1 MRNDTMSAQ
10 GRAVHRPRVS
20 TSARTRSRPRTG
32 TRYLWLVLITGA
44 GLLFRLWL
52 WWRVPFHQP
61 ANDEIE
67 YLRVANDLI
76 AGRGWVFYEHYHW
89 LRAPL
94 YPLFLAGSLLVS
106 GQESRWAALP
116 NIALSTL
123 TIPLFYLLGRSLV
136 LPANPTSDDTLRA
149 TRAGIVASAMCAFL
163 WQFATFA
170 SLWMSETLF
179 TVLFTGALVLL
190 LRWRRQP
197 RLKTAAFA
205 GLLLGLAILTRSAP
219 LAALPLLLLWMLWGS
234 WRDVLRRRLLG
245 IAICLL
251 VTGLTIAPWTVRNW
265 LAYNH
270 FIPVETGLSFNLWA
284 FNEPREGIDTIFK
297 KLESIPNPGERA
309 DYATAKGLARLREDP
324 SIILRR
330 IGFNWFY
337 LWHVKPIEDRFLR
350 ENYYQDVPNDFFA
363 LALVLDD
370 GLYLLILA
378 SALAGMLLMPR
389 RDARL
394 LFAGWLVY
402 IITVTLLTH
411 SEGRYRQFLFPSLIP
426 LAAVCWSLGWWR
438 SAPRIRRVAAVGLGL
453 VALLPLTSYPYV
465 WAGTNL
471 SRAWFESIGD
481 RAMQRGDYLS
491 AQRAYQRGAGID
503 PGSADILLKAGL
515 AFDRAG
521 DLASAIK
528 IYGNVAA
535 LWPAYISSSARLG
548 DALRRAGQEED
559 ARTAF
564 LGFYSDPMQISDWA
578 WEHLESPA
586 DQLLQIGDGLDAGFV
601 QGMYKDETID
611 NREVRWTSERAA
623 LRLAA
628 YSEGSLVRLRLAA
641 PRPDGRPVVVQ
652 VCLDG
657 STCQA
662 VEAGL
667 QWRTIEILA
676 PPLCRA
682 GPQCATD
689 GPPAT
694 LKVTISAPAF
704 SPAHTLVAKSQ
715 AGSSTSDTR
724 RLGVMLDYA
733 LSIPLG
739 DEEIDVPFEEASR

>member
-1 MRNDTMSAQ
+1 MRNDTI
-10 GRAVHRPRVS
+10 
-20 TSARTRSRPRTG
+20 SRPRTA
-32 TRYLWLVLITGA
+32 TRYLWLVLITA
-44 GLLFRLWL
+44 TGLLFRLWL

-67 YLRVANDLI
+67 YLRVASDLI
-76 AGRGWVFYEHYHW
+76 AGRGWVFYEQYHW

-94 YPLFLAGSLLVS
+94 YPLFLAGSLLIS

-116 NIALSTL
+116 NIVLSTL
-123 TIPLFYLLGRSLV
+123 TILLFYLLGRSLV
-136 LPANPTSDDTLRA
+136 LPAHPTPDDTLRA
-149 TRAGIVASAMCAFL
+149 TRTGIVASVMCALL
-163 WQFATFA
+163 WPFATFA

-179 TVLFTGALVLL
+179 TALFTGALVLL

-197 RLKTAAFA
+197 RLKTAACA

-219 LAALPLLLLWMLWGS
+219 FAALPLLLLWMLRGS
-234 WRDVLRRRLLG
+234 WRDVVRRRLPGL
-245 IAICLL
+245 AICLL

-284 FNEPREGIDTIFK
+284 FNEPRENIDTIFK
-297 KLESIPNPGERA
+297 TLESIPNPGERA
-309 DYATAKGLARLREDP
+309 DYATARGLARLREDP

-330 IGFNWFY
+330 IEFNWFY

-350 ENYYQDVPNDFFA
+350 ENYYQDVPSDFFA

-378 SALAGMLLMPR
+378 SALAGTLLMPR

-394 LFAGWLVY
+394 LFTGWLVY

-411 SEGRYRQFLFPSLIP
+411 SEGRYRQFLFPALIP
-426 LAAVCWSLGWWR
+426 LAAVCWSSGWWR

-453 VALLPLTSYPYV
+453 VALLPLTSYPYA

-471 SRAWFESIGD
+471 GRAWFVLIGD

-491 AQRAYQRGAGID
+491 AQRAYQRGAAID
-503 PGSADILLKAGL
+503 PGSADVLLKAGL

-528 IYGNVAA
+528 IYGKVAA

-548 DALRRAGQEED
+548 DALRRAGQEEG

-564 LGFYSDPMQISDWA
+564 LGFYSDPLQISDWA
-578 WEHLESPA
+578 WQHVESPA
-586 DQLLQIGDGLDAGFV
+586 DQLLEIGDGLDAGFV

-641 PRPDGRPVVVQ
+641 PRPDGRPVVAQ
-652 VCLDG
+652 VCIEG
-657 STCQA
+657 GTCQV

-667 QWRTIEILA
+667 QWRTVEMIA
-676 PPLCRA
+676 PPLCRS
-682 GPQCATD
+682 GPRCATD

-704 SPAHTLVAKSQ
+704 TPAHTLVAKSQ
-715 AGSSTSDTR
+715 AGSSTIDTR
-724 RLGVMLDYA
+724 RLGIMLDYA
-733 LSIPLG
+733 LSLPLG
-739 DEEIDVPFEEASR
+739 DEELDIPFEEASR